1 MFSGM
6 EECKITAW
14 ASDNIFLP
22 HAVILHSSRP
32 ELSGEWL
39 KYYVLCLKY
48 QVTVVWWYRSG
59 SVSHKT

>member
-1 MFSGM
+1 MLEMFSGM

-32 ELSGEWL
+32 EMSEEWL
-39 KYYVLCLKY
+39 KYYVLCSEVPSYCGL
-48 QVTVVWWYRSG
+48 VV
-59 SVSHKT
+59 

>member
-1 MFSGM
+1 MLEMFSGM

-32 ELSGEWL
+32 EMSGEWV
-39 KYYVLCLKY
+39 KYYVLYSIVPGYCGL
-48 QVTVVWWYRSG
+48 VV
-59 SVSHKT
+59 